1 MGGKGDRG
9 ATSGKLCVEGKTEE
23 GRLQWPMRYVRH
35 LRWRDCSWG
44 CVCVFRTLL
53 ATGGNATF
61 TCVSDL
67 SIFLLHLVYCPIH
80 LLRLSRRL
88 LESHVG
94 DRESCLTI

>member
-23 GRLQWPMRYVRH
+23 GRLQWPMRYVR
-35 LRWRDCSWG
+35 LMCWIECSWG
-44 CVCVFRTLL
+44 CVCVFRTLF
-53 ATGGNATF
+53 ATGATF
-61 TCVSDL
+61 TCGSDL
-67 SIFLLHLVYCPIH
+67 SIFLHHLFHCPIH
-80 LLRLSRRL
+80 LLRLSRLL